1 MKTLAGLSVILLVL
15 IGVVVVS
22 LDGAS
27 EQTPR
32 PAATPATYHEIYESQ
47 VASPGSARMP
57 LPRPEDMESAS
68 VMTSAGI
75 TMIQVS
81 QRMAA
86 NATTMAAS
94 TDPALVELG
103 AHWARD
109 AAALRER
116 GLWMIASATS
126 ATMVHDPDKARQLDL
141 LNLQGNGLAM
151 AAEGQAMAAHGQEMV
166 AQIEQL
172 RNKGNLPPETAGE
185 LIAAGN
191 ALVAAGERL
200 AQDGERMQQYAERL
214 SESLGA

>member
-1 MKTLAGLSVILLVL
+1 
-15 IGVVVVS
+15 
-22 LDGAS
+22 
-27 EQTPR
+27 
-32 PAATPATYHEIYESQ
+32 
-47 VASPGSARMP
+47 
-57 LPRPEDMESAS
+57 MESAS
-68 VMTSAGI
+68 VMTSAGL

-86 NATTMAAS
+86 TATTMTAS
-94 TDPALVELG
+94 TDPVIVELG

-151 AAEGQAMAAHGQEMV
+151 AAEGQAMAAHGREMV
-166 AQIEQL
+166 TQIEQL
-172 RNKGNLPPETAGE
+172 RDEGNLPPENADE

-191 ALVAAGERL
+191 ALIAAGERL
-200 AQDGERMQQYAERL
+200 AQDGERMQQYAEKL